1 MKHSVSVESA
11 NVHHTFGRAIRSKW
25 LLDPDIIFLN
35 NGSFGATPRQVLDVQ
50 HEWQQR
56 FEREPVEFVRRH
68 LHRELREA
76 AATMA
81 AFVGARGEDLVFV
94 ENATTGVNAVV
105 RSILPHLK
113 PGDELLTTSHVYNAV
128 RQTLRYAADV
138 SGCTYVEVPVPFP
151 LGDAG
156 EVVEAVHSAL
166 TNRTRFALFDHVTSP
181 TGTIFPIEELV
192 CICKERGIWV
202 MVDGAHAP
210 GMLPLHLEALGADWY
225 TGNFHK
231 WLFAP
236 KGCAFLWTT
245 PERQKLTHPV
255 VISHGYQAG
264 YLAEFD
270 FTGTKDWSTYLS
282 APAGRAFYEQLGGE
296 SLYTYN
302 RALAL
307 HAQSVLVRA
316 LDIEPPAPATMIA
329 FLASV
334 PLPVRE
340 PSIAAAERLSQWLF
354 DKHRIEVPIMHWDG
368 RLILRTASQVYNE
381 EWEYEHLAN
390 IIEQWIRHGDSV
402 TTN

>member
-11 NVHHTFGRAIRSKW
+11 NVEHTFGRAIRSKW

-35 NGSFGATPRQVLDVQ
+35 NGSFGATPIQVLEIQ
-50 HEWQQR
+50 HEWQR
-56 FEREPVEFVRRH
+56 RIEREPVEFVRRH
-68 LHRELREA
+68 LHRELRVA

-105 RSILPHLK
+105 RSILPHLE

-138 SGCTYVEVPVPFP
+138 SGCSYVEVPVPFP

-156 EVVEAVHSAL
+156 EVVAAVQSAL
-166 TNRTRFALFDHVTSP
+166 TQRTRFALFDHVTSP
-181 TGTIFPIEELV
+181 TGIVFPIEEL
-192 CICKERGIWV
+192 IRACKERGIWV

-210 GMLPLHLEALGADWY
+210 GMLPLQVEALGADWY

-245 PERQKLTHPV
+245 PECQELTHPV
-255 VISHGYQAG
+255 VISHGYQSG
-264 YLAEFD
+264 YIAEFD

-282 APAGRAFYEQLGGE
+282 APAGRAFYEQLGGT
-296 SLYTYN
+296 SVSAYN

-307 HAQSVLVRA
+307 HAQRVLARA
-316 LDIEPPAPATMIA
+316 LDIELPAPPTMIA
-329 FLASV
+329 FLAAV

-340 PSIAAAERLSQWLF
+340 PSIIAAERLSQWLF
-354 DKHRIEVPIMHWDG
+354 DEHRIEVPIMHWDG
-368 RLILRTASQVYNE
+368 QLILRTASQVYNE
-381 EWEYEHLAN
+381 EWEYEHLAI
-390 IIEQWIRHGDSV
+390 IIEQWIRHGD
-402 TTN
+402 